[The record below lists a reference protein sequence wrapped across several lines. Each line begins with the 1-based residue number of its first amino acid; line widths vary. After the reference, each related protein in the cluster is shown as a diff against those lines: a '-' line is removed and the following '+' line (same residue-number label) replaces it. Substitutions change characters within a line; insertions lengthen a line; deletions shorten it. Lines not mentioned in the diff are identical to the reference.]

1 VSTLAVLEPDA
12 PLLLTGPDAAA
23 ATDASRGSAGSTPP
37 EEMGGA
43 KAGAVMLVGVAV
55 VNVGNY
61 LFHLVA
67 ARDLGPQNYGD
78 LVALLTLSS
87 LISLPLAALQI
98 VVGRYVARFTALG
111 AQEEATRLNR
121 RAITG
126 TLAFAAVATLAIIVL
141 APLLEEWLSISSVP
155 ALILTA
161 TLTIPTALTPVV
173 WGVAQG
179 LQRFA
184 LLALAMVLGT
194 VARLFGLVVFVIAGL
209 STFTAV
215 TATLLGM
222 SISML
227 VPLVPLR
234 RWFRRPSDRPA
245 TSPQPAERLLRA
257 IGPAAVALLAFT
269 SLTQADVLAANAVFN
284 DTTSGIYGAAS
295 LIGRVILYLPAAI
308 VAVLLP
314 KVAARTAAN
323 RSTDTILGLSLLV
336 TFVFCASCT
345 IVYAI
350 APELIVKVAFGAKYE
365 GASDLLAP
373 FGVAMT
379 AMALINVL
387 LYYHLGRG
395 ERGFAW
401 VLGGGAIAQIIAFTA
416 FHGSPRILI
425 FDTIV
430 VAALILVCHE
440 ALTRQSMSRSM
451 SRAVSRVVQGVT

>member
-1 VSTLAVLEPDA
+1 
-12 PLLLTGPDAAA
+12 
-23 ATDASRGSAGSTPP
+23 
-37 EEMGGA
+37 M
-43 KAGAVMLVGVAV
+43 VA
-55 VNVGNY
+55 
-61 LFHLVA
+61 
-67 ARDLGPQNYGD
+67 
-78 LVALLTLSS
+78 
-87 LISLPLAALQI
+87 
-98 VVGRYVARFTALG
+98 
-111 AQEEATRLNR
+111 
-121 RAITG
+121 
-126 TLAFAAVATLAIIVL
+126 L
-141 APLLEEWLSISSVP
+141 APLLENWLSISSVP
-155 ALILTA
+155 ALLLTA
-161 TLTIPTALTPVV
+161 TLTFPMALTPVV

-194 VARLFGLVVFVIAGL
+194 AARLFALVAFVIVGL
-209 STFTAV
+209 STFAAV
-215 TATLLGM
+215 TATLVGM
-222 SISML
+222 TVGMF

-234 RWFRRPSDRPA
+234 RWFQRPRGRPTA
-245 TSPQPAERLLRA
+245 PPRHSERLLRA

-314 KVAARTAAN
+314 KVASRTASN

-350 APELIVKVAFGAKYE
+350 APEFIVKVAFGAKYE

-401 VLGGGAIAQIIAFTA
+401 VLGGGAIAQIVAFTA
-416 FHGSPRILI
+416 FHSSPRILI
-425 FDTIV
+425 LDTIA
-430 VAALILVCHE
+430 VAVLILICHE
-440 ALTRQSMSRSM
+440 ALTRQAMSRSM
-451 SRAVSRVVQGVT
+451 SKAVSRLVQGVT